1 MRTSVVIEWLSILRN
16 EYGRWRHIETLFMRG
31 VHLGAIDWA
40 PDNWAQKLGAG
51 HLDAGQLGA
60 GHLGAGYLGAG
71 L

>member
-40 PDNWAQKLGAG
+40 PDVAFVHRADVAFGRLCVMC
-51 HLDAGQLGA
+51 L
-60 GHLGAGYLGAG
+60 
-71 L
+71 